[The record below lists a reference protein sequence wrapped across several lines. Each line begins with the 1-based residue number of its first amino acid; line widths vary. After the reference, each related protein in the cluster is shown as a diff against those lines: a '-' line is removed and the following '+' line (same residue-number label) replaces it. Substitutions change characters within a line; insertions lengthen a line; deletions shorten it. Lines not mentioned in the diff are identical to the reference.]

1 MYLNSLNLKSPH
13 MKHLYLIA
21 IFLAASNLP
30 AAAQTFKQKQLKYE
44 RVRAAFIEKE
54 EGLMSLC
61 RSKRIPYPPAELFI
75 RILKKEHTV
84 EVWARDS
91 SWKYMLLKDY
101 NICSSSGD
109 LGPKR
114 QRGDLQVPE
123 GFYSINDFNPHSNFH
138 LSLGVSYP
146 NRSDLILKEGR
157 DPGGAIYIHGSCV
170 TIGCV
175 PITDDKI
182 KELYVLA
189 VEARSA
195 GQSSIPVHIFP
206 SRLDSAGMAQLE
218 TEYGKSWR
226 HLPFWRDLAVGY
238 RIFEE
243 RGRLPAVTI
252 ARNGKYIC
260 R

>member
-1 MYLNSLNLKSPH
+1 MYLNSLGLLSRSMKNLIT
-13 MKHLYLIA
+13 IA
-21 IFLAASNLP
+21 IILATSIMP

-44 RVRAAFIEKE
+44 RVRDAFTEKE
-54 EGLMSLC
+54 EGLKYLC
-61 RSKRIPYPPAELFI
+61 RSKRISYPPRSLFI
-75 RILKKEHTV
+75 RILKKEQTV
-84 EVWARDS
+84 EVWAKDS
-91 SWKYMLLKDY
+91 SDKYVPLKY
-101 NICSSSGD
+101 YRICSSSGD

-123 GFYSINDFNPHSNFH
+123 GFYYINDFNPHSNFH
-138 LSLGVSYP
+138 LSLGISYP

-195 GQSSIPVHIFP
+195 GQSTIPVHIFP

-218 TEYGKSWR
+218 LEYGQSWK
-226 HLPFWRDLAVGY
+226 HLLFWRDLAVGY

-252 ARNGKYIC
+252 DRKGKYIC

>member
-1 MYLNSLNLKSPH
+1 MKRTCLLAIVLSL
-13 MKHLYLIA
+13 A
-21 IFLAASNLP
+21 TLP
-30 AAAQTFKQKQLKYE
+30 ATAQTFKQKQIRYE
-44 RVRAAFIEKE
+44 RVRAAFTEKE
-54 EGLMSLC
+54 EGLKSLC
-61 RSKRIPYPPAELFI
+61 RSKGIPYPPGGLFI
-75 RILKKEHTV
+75 RILKKEHTL
-84 EVWARDS
+84 EVWASVS
-91 SWKYMLLKDY
+91 SKKYVPLKYY

-114 QRGDLQVPE
+114 RRGDLQVPE
-123 GFYSINDFNPHSNFH
+123 GFYHINDFNPHSNFH
-138 LSLGVSYP
+138 LSLGISYP

-195 GQSSIPVHIFP
+195 GQTTIPVHIFP
-206 SRLDSAGMAQLE
+206 SRLDSAGMEQLVL
-218 TEYGKSWR
+218 EYGQSWR

-243 RGRLPAVTI
+243 KGRLPDI
-252 ARNGKYIC
+252 AIDRKGRYFC

>member
-1 MYLNSLNLKSPH
+1 
-13 MKHLYLIA
+13 MKRTALIA
-21 IFLAASNLP
+21 IILAASIMP
-30 AAAQTFKQKQLKYE
+30 AAAQTFKQKQLRYE
-44 RVRAAFIEKE
+44 RVRAAFTEKE
-54 EGLMSLC
+54 EGLKSLC
-61 RSKRIPYPPAELFI
+61 RSRRIPYPPAGLFI
-75 RILKKEHTV
+75 RILKKENAL

-91 SWKYMLLKDY
+91 SKKYVPLKDY

-123 GFYSINDFNPHSNFH
+123 GFYHINDFNPHSNFH

-146 NRSDLILKEGR
+146 NRSDQILKEGR

-195 GQSSIPVHIFP
+195 GQAAIPVHIFP
-206 SRLDSAGMAQLE
+206 SRLDSAGMARLE

-238 RIFEE
+238 RIFEAK
-243 RGRLPAVTI
+243 GRLPAITI
-252 ARNGKYIC
+252 DRKGKYIC

>member
-1 MYLNSLNLKSPH
+1 
-13 MKHLYLIA
+13 MKRIAFIA
-21 IFLAASNLP
+21 IFLVSALLP
-30 AAAQTFKQKQLKYE
+30 AAGQTFKQKQLRYE
-44 RVRAAFIEKE
+44 RVRAAFTEKE
-54 EGLMSLC
+54 EGLKSLC
-61 RSKRIPYPPAELFI
+61 RGKLVSYPSAGLFI
-75 RILKKEHTV
+75 RILKKEHTL
-84 EVWARDS
+84 EVWAKDS
-91 SWKYMLLKDY
+91 VQKYVLLKGY
-101 NICSSSGD
+101 SICSSSGD

-114 QRGDLQVPE
+114 QRGDFQVPE
-123 GFYSINDFNPHSNFH
+123 GFYNINDFNPHSNFH

-146 NRSDLILKEGR
+146 NRSDLMLKEGR

-195 GQSSIPVHIFP
+195 GQAAIPVHIFP
-206 SRLDSAGMAQLE
+206 SRLDSAGMKQLVV
-218 TEYGKSWR
+218 EYGQSWR
-226 HLPFWRDLAVGY
+226 HLPFWSDLAVGY

-243 RGRLPAVTI
+243 QGRLPAVTI
-252 ARNGKYIC
+252 DRKGKYLC